1 MRLFTPSERVVELGS
16 AMLKIV
22 AFSEPFFWLMVVLEG
37 ILYGL
42 GRTGYA
48 FFAETAG
55 MWAVRILFTFL
66 CVRVWGLGLN
76 AVWYCKIADNICKA
90 LLFVIPFFIKKKRRS
105 LLTV

>member
-22 AFSEPFFWLMVVLEG
+22 AFSEPFFWGGVEG
-37 ILYGL
+37 IFYGL